1 VTGATIL
8 LSSGKLRARRHEM
21 NKERIVQVFF
31 FGFLALITW
40 ELYLV
45 FEPFLMPIAWAILL
59 AFLAHPALIE
69 LDRHIRSRTTTAL
82 LITVIMALGV
92 VLPAVWLSERLV
104 SEAQSLYVTIS
115 GLSTAGSFDRV
126 SAWLR
131 QTSIGAHLGVVLAR
145 HGIKLEDEIKT
156 VAVQSAKVTSDYLL
170 EHGGSAA
177 SNLASFVLHFGIA
190 LLTFFYLLRD
200 GESYYEGVRTLTPLH
215 EQDKEAI
222 FDTLGATLSSV
233 MRGLMLTA
241 VLDGVTIGLGYLI
254 CDVPY
259 WAFLALLTAAAGLLP
274 FGGTTLVWVPVMIYL
289 AYTSSWA
296 AAIGLAVWSMIAL
309 AVIDNFIKPLAMRHG
324 TGLPTLALFF
334 GLAGGIEAY
343 GPIGIFAGPAV
354 IAIFAALLRVY
365 ERLYVGDGVVA
376 AVVVVP
382 PTNAEPAVQRID
394 PSTQLELEPELKKES
409 P

>member
-1 VTGATIL
+1 
-8 LSSGKLRARRHEM
+8 M
-21 NKERIVQVFF
+21 NQERIVQVFF

-40 ELYLV
+40 ELYQV

-69 LDRHIRSRTTTAL
+69 LDRRIHSRSTSAL
-82 LITVIMALGV
+82 LITILVALGV
-92 VLPAVWLSERLV
+92 VLPAVWLSERFV
-104 SEAQSLYVTIS
+104 NEAQTLYRAIS
-115 GLSTAGSFDRV
+115 GLSTKGSLDQV
-126 SAWLR
+126 GAWLR
-131 QTSIGAHLGVVLAR
+131 ETSLGAHLDDMLAR
-145 HGIKLEDEIKT
+145 HGIRLEDEIKN
-156 VAVQSAKVTSDYLL
+156 VVVQSAKLSSDYVLA
-170 EHGGSAA
+170 HGGSAA

-200 GESYYEGVRTLTPLH
+200 GESYYEGVRALTPLY
-215 EQDKEAI
+215 EQDKAAI
-222 FDTLGATLSSV
+222 FDTLRTTLSSV

-254 CDVPY
+254 CGVPY

-274 FGGTTLVWVPVMIYL
+274 LGGTTVVWVPVVIYL
-289 AYTSSWA
+289 AYASTWMS
-296 AAIGLAVWSMIAL
+296 AIGLAVWSMIAL
-309 AVIDNFIKPLAMRHG
+309 AIIDNFIKPLAMRHG

-365 ERLYVGDGVVA
+365 ERTYVGDGAGAAVA
-376 AVVVVP
+376 AVP
-382 PTNAEPAVQRID
+382 PPFAEKPLQQSDAAPR
-394 PSTQLELEPELKKES
+394 PELKKES

>member
-1 VTGATIL
+1 MNATIADA
-8 LSSGKLRARRHEM
+8 SAKLRTTAGDM
-21 NKERIVQVFF
+21 NQERIVQVFF

-40 ELYLV
+40 ELYQV

-59 AFLAHPALIE
+59 AFLAHPALIR
-69 LDRHIRSRTTTAL
+69 LDHRIRSRTTSAL
-82 LITVIMALGV
+82 LITVIVALGV
-92 VLPAVWLSERLV
+92 VLPAVWLSARLV
-104 SEAQSLYVTIS
+104 NEAQNLYGTIS
-115 GLSTAGSFDRV
+115 GLSTTSSLDRLGV
-126 SAWLR
+126 WLR
-131 QTSIGAHLGVVLAR
+131 ETTVGEHLNHVLAR
-145 HGIKLEDEIKT
+145 RGIRLQDEIKS
-156 VAVQSAKVTSDYLL
+156 VGLQSAKVTSDYLL
-170 EHGGSAA
+170 AHGGSAA

-200 GESYYEGVRTLTPLH
+200 GESYLEGVRGLTPLH
-215 EQDKEAI
+215 EEDKAAI

-241 VLDGVTIGLGYLI
+241 VLDGVTIGFGYLV
-254 CDVPY
+254 CGVPY

-289 AYTSSWA
+289 GYGASWT
-296 AAIGLAVWSMIAL
+296 AAIGLAIWSLIAL

-334 GLAGGIEAY
+334 GLAGGLEAY

-365 ERLYVGDGVVA
+365 QRIYVGDHPTA
-376 AVVVVP
+376 AVAVAPAPAAAPIVP
-382 PTNAEPAVQRID
+382 PADPA
-394 PSTQLELEPELKKES
+394 LLPELKKET